1 MAKTAGKNGKTVDCW
16 TSEGACMKVPKVPL
30 SGLYNPC
37 LRRLEQRQDGVWESV
52 LMNATFTTPYQPE
65 FEDRIPRRLATS
77 EEVSMV
83 EDRLGRWR
91 GFAEGKK

>member
-1 MAKTAGKNGKTVDCW
+1 M
-16 TSEGACMKVPKVPL
+16 KVPL
-30 SGLYNPC
+30 SGLYDPC

-52 LMNATFTTPYQPE
+52 LVNATFTVPYQPE
-65 FEDRIPRRLATS
+65 VEDRIPRRLATS

-91 GFAEGKK
+91 GFTEGKK